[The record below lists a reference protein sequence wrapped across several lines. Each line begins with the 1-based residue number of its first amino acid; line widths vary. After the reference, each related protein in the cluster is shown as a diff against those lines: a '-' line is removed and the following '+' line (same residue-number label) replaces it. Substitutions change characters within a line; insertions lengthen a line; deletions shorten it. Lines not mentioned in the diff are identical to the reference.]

1 MIKKYKILG
10 LDCPNCAK
18 ALEKEINKQPSIK
31 KAEIN
36 FVKEYIT
43 IDSHNQ
49 EQALKEAIKIAS
61 QVEPD
66 AKIVDTTATAK
77 YFDKSFV
84 LSTILL
90 FVGLALAVVTLV
102 VPMPKV
108 LFWIL
113 FVSSALLIGYKTYF
127 KAITLL
133 FKGTV
138 NENLLVT
145 ISIIGAV
152 CVGEYMEG
160 LMVIGL
166 YSIGKLLESLALNK
180 SKRSIEALTNI
191 KPEFVTLLKNDEQ
204 VVVTPNEVNID
215 DLILVKPG
223 ERIPLD
229 GVIVSGKS
237 SLNMQSLTGE
247 SLPVF
252 ASENSS
258 VLSGSIVLDGTLT
271 IKVTSTYA
279 ESTVSKILNL
289 IENAQDK
296 KSKTETVISK
306 IAKWY
311 TYAVMALAVIVFG
324 IVWIVTKNANTAIY
338 RGLIFLVVSCPCAF
352 AISVPLSYFSGL
364 GNASKNGVLIKG
376 SNYLDALA
384 KVKMVAFDKTGTLTT
399 GEFAITNVELFSKKY
414 SKQDVIFYASIGEQY
429 SIHPLAKAIV
439 SSNSIDLPK
448 VDGVKEVAGEGV
460 YFTYQDSNFF
470 VGKKDKSI
478 SATVVEV
485 FKDNEKLANIFLSDT
500 IKQSAVE
507 AINNLNANNIKT
519 VLLSGDKEETVKN
532 LARSLNTTEYYAN
545 LLPEDKYKYI
555 ENHKNKKELI
565 AYVGDGI
572 NDAPALTLADVGISM
587 GINGSSASIE
597 ASDIVLV
604 DDNPNKVAKAIN
616 ISKYTRKIVW
626 ENIIFSAVVKVLFL
640 TLGALGITGM
650 LYAVVADVGVTL
662 IAILNSLR
670 ALYFSTSKKT
680 QTTSQA
686 HDHEQNNIAHA
697 HYEHA
702 SHTHDHH
709 ENNTLDHHEHETHAH
724 SSHENCTHD
733 HHEHELDTHGD
744 QITHEH
750 HHCHECEEHKI
761 GEEHSEN

>member
-18 ALEKEINKQPSIK
+18 SLEKEINKQPSIK

-49 EQALKEAIKIAS
+49 NQALAEAIKVAS
-61 QVEPD
+61 VVEPD
-66 AKIVDTTATAK
+66 AKIVDTSKTK
-77 YFDKSFV
+77 NYYDKSFV
-84 LSTILL
+84 LNTIFLV
-90 FVGLALAVVTLV
+90 VGLALAVVTLTV
-102 VPMPKV
+102 KMPKV
-108 LFWIL
+108 IFWIMY
-113 FVSSALLIGYKTYF
+113 VVSALLVGYKTYYR
-127 KAITLL
+127 AITLL

-180 SKRSIEALTNI
+180 SKKSIEALTNI
-191 KPEFVTLLKNDEQ
+191 KPEYVTLLIDGEQ
-204 VVVTPNEVNID
+204 KVIEPNEVKVD

-229 GVIVSGKS
+229 GVIVDGSS

-247 SLPVF
+247 SIPVF
-252 ASENSS
+252 ADVNSN
-258 VLSGSIVLDGTLT
+258 VLSGSIVLDGTLA

-324 IVWIVTKNANTAIY
+324 VVWLVTKNPNTAIY

-364 GNASKNGVLIKG
+364 GNASKNGILIKG
-376 SNYLDALA
+376 SNYLDALT

-399 GEFAITNVELFSKKY
+399 GVFAIDNIEIY
-414 SKQDVIFYASIGEQY
+414 SKNFTKQDIIYIASLGEQY
-429 SIHPLAKAIV
+429 SIHPLAKAILKENDREL
-439 SSNSIDLPK
+439 SQIKN
-448 VDGVKEVAGEGV
+448 VKEVAGEGV
-460 YFTYQDSNFF
+460 YFAYNNDNYF
-470 VGKKDKSI
+470 VGKKDKTLT
-478 SATVVEV
+478 ATVVEV
-485 FKDNEKLANIFLSDT
+485 YKNNEKIADIYLSDT
-500 IKQSAVE
+500 IKETSKTALTQLKKS
-507 AINNLNANNIKT
+507 NIKT
-519 VLLSGDKEETVKN
+519 VLLSGDKEETVKA
-532 LARSLNTTEYYAN
+532 LAEKVNASEYYYN
-545 LLPEDKYKYI
+545 LLPKDKYKYI
-555 ENHKNKKELI
+555 EEHKQKDGLI

-572 NDAPALTLADVGISM
+572 NDAPALTLADIGISM
-587 GINGSSASIE
+587 GINGSGASIE

-604 DDNPNKVAKAIN
+604 DDNPNKVNKAIS
-616 ISKYTRKIVW
+616 ISRFTRKIVW
-626 ENIIFSAVVKVLFL
+626 ENILFSLIVKVLFL
-640 TLGALGITGM
+640 TLGAFGITGM
-650 LYAVVADVGVTL
+650 LSAVIADVGVTV

-670 ALYFSTSKKT
+670 ALYSNNEPHNHNVEQKQHNHKHHKECCC
-680 QTTSQA
+680 A
-686 HDHEQNNIAHA
+686 DHDHKECDCKEDDCDDETENHHKHESCHCEHNKIHNN
-697 HYEHA
+697 
-702 SHTHDHH
+702 
-709 ENNTLDHHEHETHAH
+709 
-724 SSHENCTHD
+724 
-733 HHEHELDTHGD
+733 G
-744 QITHEH
+744 
-750 HHCHECEEHKI
+750 EHKCCCN
-761 GEEHSEN
+761 EEKNNKKDD

>member
-18 ALEKEINKQPSIK
+18 SLEKEINKQPSIK

-49 EQALKEAIKIAS
+49 KQALAEAIKVAS
-61 QVEPD
+61 VVEPD
-66 AKIVDTTATAK
+66 AKIVDTGKTK
-77 YFDKSFV
+77 NYYDKSFV
-84 LSTILL
+84 LNTIFLV
-90 FVGLALAVVTLV
+90 VGLVLAVVTLTV
-102 VPMPKV
+102 KMPKV
-108 LFWIL
+108 IFWIMY
-113 FVSSALLIGYKTYF
+113 VVSALLVGYKTYY

-180 SKRSIEALTNI
+180 SKKSIEALTNI
-191 KPEFVTLLKNDEQ
+191 KPEYVTLLIDGEQ
-204 VVVTPNEVNID
+204 KVIEPNEVNVD

-229 GVIVSGKS
+229 GVIVDGSS

-247 SLPVF
+247 SIPVF
-252 ASENSS
+252 ADVNSN

-324 IVWIVTKNANTAIY
+324 VVWLVTKNSNTAIY

-364 GNASKNGVLIKG
+364 GNASKNGILIKG
-376 SNYLDALA
+376 SNYLDALT

-399 GEFAITNVELFSKKY
+399 GEFAIDNIEIY
-414 SKQDVIFYASIGEQY
+414 SKDFTKQDIIYIASLGEQY
-429 SIHPLAKAIV
+429 SIHPLAKAILKENDREL
-439 SSNSIDLPK
+439 SQIKN
-448 VDGVKEVAGEGV
+448 VKEVAGEGV
-460 YFTYQDSNFF
+460 YFAYNNDNYF
-470 VGKKDKSI
+470 VGKKDKTLT
-478 SATVVEV
+478 ATVVEV
-485 FKDNEKLANIFLSDT
+485 YKNNEKIADIYLSDT
-500 IKQSAVE
+500 IKETSKTALTQLKNS
-507 AINNLNANNIKT
+507 NIKT
-519 VLLSGDKEETVKN
+519 VLLSGDKEETVKA
-532 LARSLNTTEYYAN
+532 LAEKVNASEYYYN
-545 LLPEDKYKYI
+545 LLPKDKYKYI
-555 ENHKNKKELI
+555 EEHKQKDGLI

-572 NDAPALTLADVGISM
+572 NDAPALTLADIGISM
-587 GINGSSASIE
+587 GINGSGASIE

-604 DDNPNKVAKAIN
+604 DDNPNKVNKAIS
-616 ISKYTRKIVW
+616 ISRFTRKIVW
-626 ENIIFSAVVKVLFL
+626 ENILFSLIVKVLFL
-640 TLGALGITGM
+640 TLGAFGITGM
-650 LYAVVADVGVTL
+650 LSAVIADVGVTV

-670 ALYFSTSKKT
+670 ALYSNNES
-680 QTTSQA
+680 
-686 HDHEQNNIAHA
+686 HNHNVEQKQHN
-697 HYEHA
+697 
-702 SHTHDHH
+702 
-709 ENNTLDHHEHETHAH
+709 
-724 SSHENCTHD
+724 
-733 HHEHELDTHGD
+733 
-744 QITHEH
+744 HEH
-750 HHCHECEEHKI
+750 HKECCCADHNHKECDCKEDDCDDETDNHHKHKSCHCEHNKIHNDGEHKCCCNK
-761 GEEHSEN
+761 EKNNKKDN

>member
-18 ALEKEINKQPSIK
+18 SLEKEINKQPSIK

-49 EQALKEAIKIAS
+49 ELALAEAIRVS
-61 QVEPD
+61 SVVEPD
-66 AKIVDTTATAK
+66 AKIVDTSKTK
-77 YFDKSFV
+77 NYFDKSFA
-84 LSTILL
+84 LNIILL
-90 FVGLALAVVTLV
+90 IVGLVLAVITIV
-102 VPMPKV
+102 VPMPKT
-108 LFWIL
+108 LFWIMY
-113 FVSSALLIGYKTYF
+113 VISALLVGYKTYY

-145 ISIIGAV
+145 ISIIGSA

-180 SKRSIEALTNI
+180 SKKSIEALTNI
-191 KPEFVTLLKNDEQ
+191 KPEYVTLLDNDEQ
-204 VVVTPNEVNID
+204 KTVEPNEIKVD

-229 GVIVSGKS
+229 GVIVDGSS

-247 SLPVF
+247 SIPVF
-252 ASENSS
+252 ADVNSK

-271 IKVTSTYA
+271 IKVTSTYS

-324 IVWIVTKNANTAIY
+324 VVWLVTKNPNTAIY

-364 GNASKNGVLIKG
+364 GNASKNGILIKG
-376 SNYLDALA
+376 SNYLDALT

-399 GEFAITNVELFSKKY
+399 GEFAIDNINIYDKTY
-414 SKQDVIFYASIGEQY
+414 SKEDILYIASLGEQY
-429 SIHPLAKAIV
+429 SIHPLAKAILNENTKELEQIK
-439 SSNSIDLPK
+439 S
-448 VDGVKEVAGEGV
+448 VKEIAGEGV
-460 YFTYQDSNFF
+460 YFAYNNDNYF
-470 VGKKDKSI
+470 VGKKDKTLT
-478 SATVVEV
+478 ATVVEV
-485 FKDNEKLANIFLSDT
+485 YKNNEKIADIYLSDT
-500 IKQSAVE
+500 IKESSKQALTKLKESG
-507 AINNLNANNIKT
+507 IKT
-519 VLLSGDKEETVKN
+519 VLLSGDKEETVKT
-532 LARSLNTTEYYAN
+532 LAQKVNASEYYFN

-555 ENHKNKKELI
+555 EEHKQKDGLI

-572 NDAPALTLADVGISM
+572 NDAPALTLADIGISM
-587 GINGSSASIE
+587 GINGSGASIE

-604 DDNPNKVAKAIN
+604 DDNPNKVNKAIS
-616 ISKYTRKIVW
+616 ISRFTRKIVW
-626 ENIIFSAVVKVLFL
+626 ENILFSLIVKVLFL
-640 TLGALGITGM
+640 TLGAFGITGM
-650 LYAVVADVGVTL
+650 LSAVIADVGVTVL
-662 IAILNSLR
+662 AILNSLR
-670 ALYFSTSKKT
+670 ALYSNNEPHNHNVEQKKHNNEHHKECCC
-680 QTTSQA
+680 A
-686 HDHEQNNIAHA
+686 DHDHKECDCKEDDCDVETENHHKHESCHCEHNKIHNN
-697 HYEHA
+697 
-702 SHTHDHH
+702 
-709 ENNTLDHHEHETHAH
+709 
-724 SSHENCTHD
+724 
-733 HHEHELDTHGD
+733 G
-744 QITHEH
+744 
-750 HHCHECEEHKI
+750 EHKCCCN
-761 GEEHSEN
+761 EEKNNKKDD

>member
-18 ALEKEINKQPSIK
+18 SLEKEINKQPSIK

-49 EQALKEAIKIAS
+49 KQALAEAIKVAS
-61 QVEPD
+61 VVEPD
-66 AKIVDTTATAK
+66 ARIVDTGKTK
-77 YFDKSFV
+77 NYYDKSFV
-84 LSTILL
+84 LNTIFLV
-90 FVGLALAVVTLV
+90 VGLALAVVTLTV
-102 VPMPKV
+102 KMPKV
-108 LFWIL
+108 IFWIMY
-113 FVSSALLIGYKTYF
+113 VVSALLVGYKTYY

-180 SKRSIEALTNI
+180 SKKSIEALTNI
-191 KPEFVTLLKNDEQ
+191 KPEYVTLLIDGEQ
-204 VVVTPNEVNID
+204 KVIEPNEVKVD

-229 GVIVSGKS
+229 GVIVDGSS

-247 SLPVF
+247 SIPVF
-252 ASENSS
+252 ADVNSN

-324 IVWIVTKNANTAIY
+324 VVWLVTKNSNTAIY

-364 GNASKNGVLIKG
+364 GNASKNGILIKG
-376 SNYLDALA
+376 SNYLDALT

-399 GEFAITNVELFSKKY
+399 GEFAIDNIEIY
-414 SKQDVIFYASIGEQY
+414 SKDFTKQDIIYIASLGEQY
-429 SIHPLAKAIV
+429 SIHPLAKAILKENNREL
-439 SSNSIDLPK
+439 SQIKN
-448 VDGVKEVAGEGV
+448 VKEVAGEGV
-460 YFTYQDSNFF
+460 YFAYNNDNYF
-470 VGKKDKSI
+470 VGKKDKTLT
-478 SATVVEV
+478 ATVVEV
-485 FKDNEKLANIFLSDT
+485 YKNNEKIADIYLSDT
-500 IKQSAVE
+500 IKETSKTALTQLKNS
-507 AINNLNANNIKT
+507 NIKT
-519 VLLSGDKEETVKN
+519 VLLSGDKEETVKA
-532 LARSLNTTEYYAN
+532 LAEKVNASEYYYN
-545 LLPEDKYKYI
+545 LLPKDKYKYI
-555 ENHKNKKELI
+555 EEHKQKDGLI

-572 NDAPALTLADVGISM
+572 NDAPALTLADIGISM
-587 GINGSSASIE
+587 GINGSGASIE

-604 DDNPNKVAKAIN
+604 DDNPNKVNKAIS
-616 ISKYTRKIVW
+616 ISRFTRKIVW
-626 ENIIFSAVVKVLFL
+626 ENILFSLIVKVLFL
-640 TLGALGITGM
+640 TLGAFGITGM
-650 LYAVVADVGVTL
+650 LSAVIADVGVTV

-670 ALYFSTSKKT
+670 ALYSNNES
-680 QTTSQA
+680 
-686 HDHEQNNIAHA
+686 HNHNVEQKQHN
-697 HYEHA
+697 
-702 SHTHDHH
+702 
-709 ENNTLDHHEHETHAH
+709 
-724 SSHENCTHD
+724 
-733 HHEHELDTHGD
+733 
-744 QITHEH
+744 HEH
-750 HHCHECEEHKI
+750 HKECCCADHNHKECDCKEDDCDDETDNHHKHKSCHCEHNKIHNDGEHKCCCNK
-761 GEEHSEN
+761 EKNNKKDN

>member
-18 ALEKEINKQPSIK
+18 SLEKEINKQPSIK

-49 EQALKEAIKIAS
+49 KQALAEAIKVAS
-61 QVEPD
+61 VVEPD
-66 AKIVDTTATAK
+66 AKIVDTSKTK
-77 YFDKSFV
+77 NYYDKSFV
-84 LSTILL
+84 LNTIFLV
-90 FVGLALAVVTLV
+90 VGLALAVVTLTV
-102 VPMPKV
+102 KMPKV
-108 LFWIL
+108 IFWIMYV
-113 FVSSALLIGYKTYF
+113 VSAMLVGYKTYY

-180 SKRSIEALTNI
+180 SKKSIEALTNI
-191 KPEFVTLLKNDEQ
+191 KPEYVILLIDGEQ
-204 VVVTPNEVNID
+204 KVIEPNEVKVD

-229 GVIVSGKS
+229 GVIVDGSS

-247 SLPVF
+247 SIPVF
-252 ASENSS
+252 ADVNSN

-311 TYAVMALAVIVFG
+311 TYAVMALAVIVFC
-324 IVWIVTKNANTAIY
+324 IVWLFTKNPNTAIY

-364 GNASKNGVLIKG
+364 GNASKNGILIKG
-376 SNYLDALA
+376 SNYLDALT

-399 GEFAITNVELFSKKY
+399 GEFAIDNIEIHSKDFT
-414 SKQDVIFYASIGEQY
+414 KQDIIYIASLGEQY
-429 SIHPLAKAIV
+429 SIHPLAKAILKENDREL
-439 SSNSIDLPK
+439 SQIKN
-448 VDGVKEVAGEGV
+448 VKEVAGEGV
-460 YFTYQDSNFF
+460 YFAYNNDNYF
-470 VGKKDKSI
+470 VGKKDKTLT
-478 SATVVEV
+478 ATVVEV
-485 FKDNEKLANIFLSDT
+485 YKNNEKIADIYLSDT
-500 IKQSAVE
+500 IKETSKTALTQLKNS
-507 AINNLNANNIKT
+507 NIKT
-519 VLLSGDKEETVKN
+519 VLLSGDKEETVKA
-532 LARSLNTTEYYAN
+532 LAEKVNASEYYYN

-555 ENHKNKKELI
+555 EEHKQKEGLI

-572 NDAPALTLADVGISM
+572 NDAPALTLADIGISM
-587 GINGSSASIE
+587 GINGSGASIE

-604 DDNPNKVAKAIN
+604 DDNPNKVNKAIS
-616 ISKYTRKIVW
+616 ISRFTRKIVW
-626 ENIIFSAVVKVLFL
+626 ENILFSLIVKVLFL
-640 TLGALGITGM
+640 TLGAFGITGM
-650 LYAVVADVGVTL
+650 LSAVIADVGVTV

-670 ALYFSTSKKT
+670 ALYSNNEPHK
-680 QTTSQA
+680 
-686 HDHEQNNIAHA
+686 HNIEQKQHN
-697 HYEHA
+697 
-702 SHTHDHH
+702 
-709 ENNTLDHHEHETHAH
+709 
-724 SSHENCTHD
+724 
-733 HHEHELDTHGD
+733 
-744 QITHEH
+744 HEH
-750 HHCHECEEHKI
+750 HKECCCADHDHKECDCKEDDCDNEIENHHKHESCHCEHNKIHNDSEHKCCCNK
-761 GEEHSEN
+761 ENNNKKDN

>member
-18 ALEKEINKQPSIK
+18 SLEKEINKQPSIK

-36 FVKEYIT
+36 FVKEYLT

-49 EQALKEAIKIAS
+49 EKALAEAIKVAS
-61 QVEPD
+61 IVEPD
-66 AKIVDTTATAK
+66 AKIVDTSKTK
-77 YFDKSFV
+77 NYFDKSFI
-84 LSTILL
+84 LNTILL
-90 FVGLALAVVTLV
+90 LVGLAMAVVTLI

-108 LFWIL
+108 LFWIMY
-113 FVSSALLIGYKTYF
+113 VISALLVGYKTYY

-145 ISIIGAV
+145 LSIIGAV

-180 SKRSIEALTNI
+180 SKKSIEALTNI
-191 KPEFVTLLKNDEQ
+191 KPEYVTLLVDGEQ
-204 VVVTPNEVNID
+204 KIVEPNEIKVD

-229 GVIVSGKS
+229 GVIVEGSS

-247 SLPVF
+247 SIPVF
-252 ASENSS
+252 ADVNTE

-271 IKVTSTYA
+271 IKVTSVYA

-296 KSKTETVISK
+296 KSKTETIISK

-311 TYAVMALAVIVFG
+311 TYAVMVLAVVVFG
-324 IVWIVTKNANTAIY
+324 IVWLVTKNPNTAIY

-364 GNASKNGVLIKG
+364 GNASKNGILIKG
-376 SNYLDALA
+376 SNYLDALT

-399 GEFAITNVELFSKKY
+399 GEFAIDNVKIY
-414 SKQDVIFYASIGEQY
+414 SKEFTKQDIIYIASLGEQY
-429 SIHPLAKAIV
+429 SIHPLSKAILKE
-439 SSNSIDLPK
+439 NTKELEQIK
-448 VDGVKEVAGEGV
+448 NVKEIAGEGV
-460 YFTYQDSNFF
+460 YFAYNNDNYF
-470 VGKKDKSI
+470 VGKKDKTLT
-478 SATVVEV
+478 ATVVEV
-485 FKDNEKLANIFLSDT
+485 YKNDSKLADIYLSDT
-500 IKQSAVE
+500 IKETSKIALTGLKE
-507 AINNLNANNIKT
+507 SGIKT
-519 VLLSGDKEETVKN
+519 VLLSGDKEETVKA
-532 LARSLNTTEYYAN
+532 LANKVNASEYYYN

-555 ENHKNKKELI
+555 EDHKNKDGLI

-572 NDAPALTLADVGISM
+572 NDAPALTLADIGISM
-587 GINGSSASIE
+587 GINGSGASIE

-604 DDNPNKVAKAIN
+604 DDNPNKVNKAIS
-616 ISKYTRKIVW
+616 ISRFTRKIVW
-626 ENIIFSAVVKVLFL
+626 ENILFSLIVKILFL
-640 TLGALGITGM
+640 TLGAFGITGM
-650 LYAVVADVGVTL
+650 LSAVIADVGVTV

-670 ALYFSTSKKT
+670 ALYSNNDSHIGNAKHK
-680 QTTSQA
+680 QHNHKNNYDCCA
-686 HDHEQNNIAHA
+686 EQCYKN
-697 HYEHA
+697 YE
-702 SHTHDHH
+702 DK
-709 ENNTLDHHEHETHAH
+709 ENDE
-724 SSHENCTHD
+724 D
-733 HHEHELDTHGD
+733 
-744 QITHEH
+744 
-750 HHCHECEEHKI
+750 
-761 GEEHSEN
+761 

>member
-18 ALEKEINKQPSIK
+18 LLEKEINKQPSIK

-49 EQALKEAIKIAS
+49 ELALAEAIRVS
-61 QVEPD
+61 SVVEPD
-66 AKIVDTTATAK
+66 AKIVDTSKTK
-77 YFDKSFV
+77 NYFDNSFA
-84 LSTILL
+84 LNIILL
-90 FVGLALAVVTLV
+90 IVGLALAVITIV
-102 VPMPKV
+102 VPMPKT
-108 LFWIL
+108 LFWIMY
-113 FVSSALLIGYKTYF
+113 VISALLVGYKTYY

-145 ISIIGAV
+145 ISIIGSA

-180 SKRSIEALTNI
+180 SKKSIEALTNI
-191 KPEFVTLLKNDEQ
+191 KPEYVTLLDNDEQ
-204 VVVTPNEVNID
+204 KTVEPNEIKVD

-229 GVIVSGKS
+229 GVIVDGSS

-247 SLPVF
+247 SIPVF
-252 ASENSS
+252 ADVNSK

-324 IVWIVTKNANTAIY
+324 VVWLVTKNPNTAIY

-364 GNASKNGVLIKG
+364 GNASKNGILIKG
-376 SNYLDALA
+376 SNYLDALT

-399 GEFAITNVELFSKKY
+399 GDFAIDNINIYDKTY
-414 SKQDVIFYASIGEQY
+414 SKEDIIYIASLGEQY
-429 SIHPLAKAIV
+429 SIHPLAKAILNKNTKELEQIK
-439 SSNSIDLPK
+439 S
-448 VDGVKEVAGEGV
+448 VKEIAGEGV
-460 YFTYQDSNFF
+460 YFAYNNDNYF
-470 VGKKDKSI
+470 VGKKDKTLT
-478 SATVVEV
+478 ATVVEV
-485 FKDNEKLANIFLSDT
+485 YKNNEKIADIYLSDT
-500 IKQSAVE
+500 IKESSKQALT
-507 AINNLNANNIKT
+507 NLKESGIKT
-519 VLLSGDKEETVKN
+519 VLLSGDKEETVKT
-532 LARSLNTTEYYAN
+532 LAQKVNASEYYFN

-555 ENHKNKKELI
+555 EEHKQKDGLI

-572 NDAPALTLADVGISM
+572 NDAPALTLADIGISM
-587 GINGSSASIE
+587 GINGSGASIE

-604 DDNPNKVAKAIN
+604 DDNPNKVNKAIS
-616 ISKYTRKIVW
+616 ISRFTRKIVW
-626 ENIIFSAVVKVLFL
+626 ENILFSLIVKVLFL
-640 TLGALGITGM
+640 TLGAFGITGM
-650 LYAVVADVGVTL
+650 LSAVIADVGVTVL
-662 IAILNSLR
+662 AILNSLR
-670 ALYFSTSKKT
+670 ALYSNNEPHNHNVEQKK
-680 QTTSQA
+680 
-686 HDHEQNNIAHA
+686 HN
-697 HYEHA
+697 
-702 SHTHDHH
+702 
-709 ENNTLDHHEHETHAH
+709 
-724 SSHENCTHD
+724 
-733 HHEHELDTHGD
+733 
-744 QITHEH
+744 HEH
-750 HHCHECEEHKI
+750 HKECCCADHDHKECDCKEDDCDDETENHHKHESCHCEHNKIHNNGEHKCCCN
-761 GEEHSEN
+761 EEKNNKKDD

>member
-18 ALEKEINKQPSIK
+18 LLEKEINKQPSIK

-49 EQALKEAIKIAS
+49 ELALAEAIRVS
-61 QVEPD
+61 SVVEPD
-66 AKIVDTTATAK
+66 AKIVDTSKTK
-77 YFDKSFV
+77 NYFDNSFA
-84 LSTILL
+84 LNIILL
-90 FVGLALAVVTLV
+90 IVGLALAVITIV
-102 VPMPKV
+102 VPMPKT
-108 LFWIL
+108 LFWIMY
-113 FVSSALLIGYKTYF
+113 VISALLVGYKTYY

-145 ISIIGAV
+145 ISIIGSA

-180 SKRSIEALTNI
+180 SKKSIEALTNI
-191 KPEFVTLLKNDEQ
+191 KPEYVTLLDNDEQ
-204 VVVTPNEVNID
+204 KTVEPNEIKVD

-229 GVIVSGKS
+229 GVIVDGSS

-247 SLPVF
+247 SIPVF
-252 ASENSS
+252 ADVNSK

-324 IVWIVTKNANTAIY
+324 VVWLVTKNPNTAIY

-364 GNASKNGVLIKG
+364 GNASKNGILIKG
-376 SNYLDALA
+376 SNYLDALT

-399 GEFAITNVELFSKKY
+399 GDFAIDNINIYDKTY
-414 SKQDVIFYASIGEQY
+414 SKEDIIYIASLGEQY
-429 SIHPLAKAIV
+429 SIHPLAKAILNENTKELEQIK
-439 SSNSIDLPK
+439 S
-448 VDGVKEVAGEGV
+448 VKEIAGEGV
-460 YFTYQDSNFF
+460 YFAYNNDNYF
-470 VGKKDKSI
+470 VGKKDKTLT
-478 SATVVEV
+478 ATVVEV
-485 FKDNEKLANIFLSDT
+485 YKNNEKIADIYLSDT
-500 IKQSAVE
+500 IKESSKQALT
-507 AINNLNANNIKT
+507 NLKESGIKT
-519 VLLSGDKEETVKN
+519 VLLSGDKEETVKT
-532 LARSLNTTEYYAN
+532 LAQKVNASEYYFN

-555 ENHKNKKELI
+555 EEHKQKDGLI

-572 NDAPALTLADVGISM
+572 NDAPALTLADIGISM
-587 GINGSSASIE
+587 GINGSGASIE

-604 DDNPNKVAKAIN
+604 DDNPNKVNKAIS
-616 ISKYTRKIVW
+616 ISRFTRKIVW
-626 ENIIFSAVVKVLFL
+626 ENILFSLIVKVLFL
-640 TLGALGITGM
+640 TLGAFGITGM
-650 LYAVVADVGVTL
+650 LSAVIADVGVTVL
-662 IAILNSLR
+662 AILNSLR
-670 ALYFSTSKKT
+670 ALYSNNEPHNHNVEQKK
-680 QTTSQA
+680 
-686 HDHEQNNIAHA
+686 HN
-697 HYEHA
+697 
-702 SHTHDHH
+702 
-709 ENNTLDHHEHETHAH
+709 
-724 SSHENCTHD
+724 
-733 HHEHELDTHGD
+733 
-744 QITHEH
+744 HEH
-750 HHCHECEEHKI
+750 HKECCCADHDHKECDCKEDDCDDETENHHKHESCHCEQNKIHNNGEHKCCCD
-761 GEEHSEN
+761 EEKNNKKDD

>member
-18 ALEKEINKQPSIK
+18 SLEKEINKQPSIK

-49 EQALKEAIKIAS
+49 KQALAEAIKVAS
-61 QVEPD
+61 VVEPD
-66 AKIVDTTATAK
+66 AKIVDTSKTK
-77 YFDKSFV
+77 NYYDKSFV
-84 LSTILL
+84 LNTIFLV
-90 FVGLALAVVTLV
+90 VGLALAVVTLTV
-102 VPMPKV
+102 KMPKV
-108 LFWIL
+108 IFWIMY
-113 FVSSALLIGYKTYF
+113 VVSALLVGYKTYY

-180 SKRSIEALTNI
+180 SKKSIEALTNI
-191 KPEFVTLLKNDEQ
+191 KPEYVTLLIDGEQ
-204 VVVTPNEVNID
+204 KVIEPNEVKVD

-229 GVIVSGKS
+229 GVIVDGSS

-247 SLPVF
+247 SIPVF
-252 ASENSS
+252 ADVNSN

-324 IVWIVTKNANTAIY
+324 VVWLVTKNSNTAIY

-364 GNASKNGVLIKG
+364 GNASKNGILIKG
-376 SNYLDALA
+376 SNYLDALT

-399 GEFAITNVELFSKKY
+399 GEFAIDNIEIY
-414 SKQDVIFYASIGEQY
+414 SKDFTKQDIIYIASLGEQY
-429 SIHPLAKAIV
+429 SIHPLAKAILKENNREL
-439 SSNSIDLPK
+439 SQIKN
-448 VDGVKEVAGEGV
+448 VKEVAGEGV
-460 YFTYQDSNFF
+460 YFAYNNDNYF
-470 VGKKDKSI
+470 VGKKDKTLT
-478 SATVVEV
+478 ATVVEV
-485 FKDNEKLANIFLSDT
+485 YKNNEKIADIYLSDT
-500 IKQSAVE
+500 IKETSKTALTQLKNS
-507 AINNLNANNIKT
+507 NIKT
-519 VLLSGDKEETVKN
+519 VLLSGDKEETVKA
-532 LARSLNTTEYYAN
+532 LAEKVNASEYYYN
-545 LLPEDKYKYI
+545 LLPKDKYKYI
-555 ENHKNKKELI
+555 EEHKQKDGLI

-572 NDAPALTLADVGISM
+572 NDAPALTLADIGISM
-587 GINGSSASIE
+587 GINGSGASIE

-604 DDNPNKVAKAIN
+604 DDNPNKVNKAIS
-616 ISKYTRKIVW
+616 ISRFTRKIVW
-626 ENIIFSAVVKVLFL
+626 ENILFSLIVKVLFL
-640 TLGALGITGM
+640 TLGAFGITGM
-650 LYAVVADVGVTL
+650 LSAVIADVGVTV

-670 ALYFSTSKKT
+670 ALYSNNES
-680 QTTSQA
+680 
-686 HDHEQNNIAHA
+686 HNHNVEQKQHN
-697 HYEHA
+697 
-702 SHTHDHH
+702 
-709 ENNTLDHHEHETHAH
+709 
-724 SSHENCTHD
+724 
-733 HHEHELDTHGD
+733 
-744 QITHEH
+744 HEH
-750 HHCHECEEHKI
+750 HKECCCADHNHKECDCKEDDCDDETDNHHKHKSCHCEHNKIHNDGEHKCCCNK
-761 GEEHSEN
+761 EKNNKKDN

>member
-18 ALEKEINKQPSIK
+18 TLEKEINKQPSIK

-43 IDSHNQ
+43 IDSYNQ
-49 EQALKEAIKIAS
+49 ELALAEAIRVS
-61 QVEPD
+61 SVVEPD
-66 AKIVDTTATAK
+66 AKIVDTSKTK
-77 YFDKSFV
+77 NYFDKSFA
-84 LSTILL
+84 LNIILL
-90 FVGLALAVVTLV
+90 IVGLALAVITIV
-102 VPMPKV
+102 VPMPKT
-108 LFWIL
+108 LFWIMY
-113 FVSSALLIGYKTYF
+113 VISALLVGYKTYY

-145 ISIIGAV
+145 ISIIGSA

-180 SKRSIEALTNI
+180 SKKSIEALTNI
-191 KPEFVTLLKNDEQ
+191 KPEYVTLLDNDEQ
-204 VVVTPNEVNID
+204 KTVEPNEIKVD

-229 GVIVSGKS
+229 GVIVDGSS

-247 SLPVF
+247 SIPVF
-252 ASENSS
+252 ADVNSK

-324 IVWIVTKNANTAIY
+324 VVWLVTKNPNTAIY

-364 GNASKNGVLIKG
+364 GNASKNGILIKG
-376 SNYLDALA
+376 SNYLDALT

-399 GEFAITNVELFSKKY
+399 GDFAIDNINIYDKTY
-414 SKQDVIFYASIGEQY
+414 SKEDIIYIASLGEQY
-429 SIHPLAKAIV
+429 SIHPLAKAILNENTKELEQIK
-439 SSNSIDLPK
+439 S
-448 VDGVKEVAGEGV
+448 VKEIAGEGV
-460 YFTYQDSNFF
+460 YFAYNNDNYF
-470 VGKKDKSI
+470 VGKKDKTLT
-478 SATVVEV
+478 ATVVEV
-485 FKDNEKLANIFLSDT
+485 YKNNEKIADIYLSDT
-500 IKQSAVE
+500 IKESSKQALT
-507 AINNLNANNIKT
+507 NLKESGIKT
-519 VLLSGDKEETVKN
+519 VLLSGDKEETVKT
-532 LARSLNTTEYYAN
+532 LAQKVNASEYYFN

-555 ENHKNKKELI
+555 EEHKQKDGLI

-572 NDAPALTLADVGISM
+572 NDAPALTLADIGISM
-587 GINGSSASIE
+587 GINGSGASIE

-604 DDNPNKVAKAIN
+604 DDNPNKVNKAIS
-616 ISKYTRKIVW
+616 ISRFTRKIVW
-626 ENIIFSAVVKVLFL
+626 ENILFSLIVKVLFL
-640 TLGALGITGM
+640 TLGAFGITGM
-650 LYAVVADVGVTL
+650 LSAVIADVGVTVL
-662 IAILNSLR
+662 AILNSLR
-670 ALYFSTSKKT
+670 ALYSNNEPHNHNVEQKK
-680 QTTSQA
+680 
-686 HDHEQNNIAHA
+686 HN
-697 HYEHA
+697 
-702 SHTHDHH
+702 
-709 ENNTLDHHEHETHAH
+709 
-724 SSHENCTHD
+724 
-733 HHEHELDTHGD
+733 
-744 QITHEH
+744 HEH
-750 HHCHECEEHKI
+750 HKECCCADHDHKECDCKEDDCDDETENHHKHESCHCEQNKIHNNGEHKCCCD
-761 GEEHSEN
+761 EEKNNKKDD

>member
-18 ALEKEINKQPSIK
+18 SLEKEINKQPSIK

-49 EQALKEAIKIAS
+49 ELALAEAIRVS
-61 QVEPD
+61 SVVEPD
-66 AKIVDTTATAK
+66 AKIVDTSKTK
-77 YFDKSFV
+77 NYFDKSFA
-84 LSTILL
+84 LNIILL
-90 FVGLALAVVTLV
+90 IVGLALAVITIV
-102 VPMPKV
+102 VPMPKT
-108 LFWIL
+108 LFWIMY
-113 FVSSALLIGYKTYF
+113 VISALLVGYKTYY

-145 ISIIGAV
+145 ISIIGSA

-180 SKRSIEALTNI
+180 SKKSIEALTNI
-191 KPEFVTLLKNDEQ
+191 KPEYVTLLDNDEQ
-204 VVVTPNEVNID
+204 KTVEPNEIKVD

-229 GVIVSGKS
+229 GVIVDGSS

-247 SLPVF
+247 SIPVF
-252 ASENSS
+252 ADVNSK

-271 IKVTSTYA
+271 IKVTSTYS
-279 ESTVSKILNL
+279 ESTVTKILNL

-324 IVWIVTKNANTAIY
+324 VVWLVTKNPNTAIY

-364 GNASKNGVLIKG
+364 GNASKNGILIKG
-376 SNYLDALA
+376 SNYLDALT

-399 GEFAITNVELFSKKY
+399 GEFAIDNINIYDKTY
-414 SKQDVIFYASIGEQY
+414 SKEDILYIASLGEQY
-429 SIHPLAKAIV
+429 SIHPLAKAILNENTKELEQIK
-439 SSNSIDLPK
+439 S
-448 VDGVKEVAGEGV
+448 VKEIAGEGV
-460 YFTYQDSNFF
+460 YFAYNNDNYF
-470 VGKKDKSI
+470 VGKKDKTLT
-478 SATVVEV
+478 ATVVEV
-485 FKDNEKLANIFLSDT
+485 YKNNEKIADIYLSDT
-500 IKQSAVE
+500 IKESSKQALTKLKESG
-507 AINNLNANNIKT
+507 IKT
-519 VLLSGDKEETVKN
+519 VLLSGDKEETVKT
-532 LARSLNTTEYYAN
+532 LAQKVNASEYYFN

-555 ENHKNKKELI
+555 EEHKQKDGLI

-572 NDAPALTLADVGISM
+572 NDAPALTLADIGISM
-587 GINGSSASIE
+587 GINGSGASIE

-604 DDNPNKVAKAIN
+604 DDNPNKVNKAIS
-616 ISKYTRKIVW
+616 ISRFTRKIVC
-626 ENIIFSAVVKVLFL
+626 ENILFSLIVKVLFL
-640 TLGALGITGM
+640 TLGAFGITGM
-650 LYAVVADVGVTL
+650 LSAVIADVGVTVL
-662 IAILNSLR
+662 AILNSLR
-670 ALYFSTSKKT
+670 ALYSNNEP
-680 QTTSQA
+680 
-686 HDHEQNNIAHA
+686 HNHNVEQKQHN
-697 HYEHA
+697 
-702 SHTHDHH
+702 
-709 ENNTLDHHEHETHAH
+709 
-724 SSHENCTHD
+724 
-733 HHEHELDTHGD
+733 
-744 QITHEH
+744 HEH
-750 HHCHECEEHKI
+750 HKEFCCADHDHKECNCKEDDCDDETENHHKHESCHCEHNKIHNNGEHKCCCN
-761 GEEHSEN
+761 EEKNNKKDD

>member
-18 ALEKEINKQPSIK
+18 SLEKEINKQPSIK

-49 EQALKEAIKIAS
+49 KQALAEAIKVAS
-61 QVEPD
+61 VVEPD
-66 AKIVDTTATAK
+66 AKIVDTSKTK
-77 YFDKSFV
+77 NYYDKSFV
-84 LSTILL
+84 LNTIFLV
-90 FVGLALAVVTLV
+90 VGLALAVVTLTV
-102 VPMPKV
+102 KMPKV
-108 LFWIL
+108 IFWIMY
-113 FVSSALLIGYKTYF
+113 VVSALLVGYKTYY

-180 SKRSIEALTNI
+180 SKKSIEALTNI
-191 KPEFVTLLKNDEQ
+191 KPEYVTLLIDGEQ
-204 VVVTPNEVNID
+204 KVIEPNEVKVD

-229 GVIVSGKS
+229 GVIVDGSS

-247 SLPVF
+247 CIPVF
-252 ASENSS
+252 ADVNSN

-324 IVWIVTKNANTAIY
+324 VVWLVTKNPNTAIY

-364 GNASKNGVLIKG
+364 GNASKNGILIKG
-376 SNYLDALA
+376 SNYLDALT

-399 GEFAITNVELFSKKY
+399 GEFAIDNIEIY
-414 SKQDVIFYASIGEQY
+414 SKDFTKQDIIYIASLGEQY
-429 SIHPLAKAIV
+429 SIHPLAKAILKENDREL
-439 SSNSIDLPK
+439 SQIKN
-448 VDGVKEVAGEGV
+448 VKEVAGEGV
-460 YFTYQDSNFF
+460 YFAYNNDNYF
-470 VGKKDKSI
+470 VGKKDKTLT
-478 SATVVEV
+478 ATVIEV
-485 FKDNEKLANIFLSDT
+485 YKNNEKIADIYLSDT
-500 IKQSAVE
+500 IKETSKTALTQLKNS
-507 AINNLNANNIKT
+507 NIKT
-519 VLLSGDKEETVKN
+519 VLLSGDKEETVKA
-532 LARSLNTTEYYAN
+532 LAEKVNASEYYYN
-545 LLPEDKYKYI
+545 LLPKDKYKYI
-555 ENHKNKKELI
+555 EEHKQKDGLI

-572 NDAPALTLADVGISM
+572 NDAPALTLADIGISM
-587 GINGSSASIE
+587 GINGSGASIE

-604 DDNPNKVAKAIN
+604 DDNPNKVNKAIS
-616 ISKYTRKIVW
+616 ISRFTRKIVW
-626 ENIIFSAVVKVLFL
+626 ENILFSLIVKVLFL
-640 TLGALGITGM
+640 TLGAFGITGM
-650 LYAVVADVGVTL
+650 LSAVIADVGVTV

-670 ALYFSTSKKT
+670 ALYSNNEPHNHNVE
-680 QTTSQA
+680 QMQ
-686 HDHEQNNIAHA
+686 HNHEQHKECCCTDHNHKECDCKEDDCDDETENH
-697 HYEHA
+697 HKHESCHCEHNKI
-702 SHTHDHH
+702 HND
-709 ENNTLDHHEHETHAH
+709 
-724 SSHENCTHD
+724 
-733 HHEHELDTHGD
+733 G
-744 QITHEH
+744 
-750 HHCHECEEHKI
+750 EHKCYCNK
-761 GEEHSEN
+761 EKNNKKDN

>member
-18 ALEKEINKQPSIK
+18 SLEKEINKQPSIK

-49 EQALKEAIKIAS
+49 KQALAEAIKVAS
-61 QVEPD
+61 VVEPD
-66 AKIVDTTATAK
+66 AKIVDTSKTK
-77 YFDKSFV
+77 NYYDKSFV
-84 LSTILL
+84 LNTIFLV
-90 FVGLALAVVTLV
+90 VGLALAVVTLTV
-102 VPMPKV
+102 KMPKV
-108 LFWIL
+108 IFWIMY
-113 FVSSALLIGYKTYF
+113 VVSALLVGYKTYY

-180 SKRSIEALTNI
+180 SKKSIEALTNI
-191 KPEFVTLLKNDEQ
+191 KPEYVTLLIDGEQ
-204 VVVTPNEVNID
+204 KVIEPNEVKVD

-229 GVIVSGKS
+229 GVIVDGSS

-247 SLPVF
+247 SIPVF
-252 ASENSS
+252 ADVNSN

-324 IVWIVTKNANTAIY
+324 VVWLVTKNPNTAIY

-364 GNASKNGVLIKG
+364 GNASKNGILIKG
-376 SNYLDALA
+376 SNYLDALT

-399 GEFAITNVELFSKKY
+399 GEFAIDNIEIY
-414 SKQDVIFYASIGEQY
+414 SKDFTKQDIIYIASLGEQY
-429 SIHPLAKAIV
+429 SIHPLAKAILKENDREL
-439 SSNSIDLPK
+439 SQIKN
-448 VDGVKEVAGEGV
+448 VKEVAGEGV
-460 YFTYQDSNFF
+460 YFAYNNDNYF
-470 VGKKDKSI
+470 VGKKDKTLT
-478 SATVVEV
+478 ATVVEV
-485 FKDNEKLANIFLSDT
+485 YKNNKKIADIYLSDT
-500 IKQSAVE
+500 IKETSKTALTQLKNS
-507 AINNLNANNIKT
+507 NIKT
-519 VLLSGDKEETVKN
+519 VLLSGDKEETVKA
-532 LARSLNTTEYYAN
+532 LAEKVNASEYYYN
-545 LLPEDKYKYI
+545 LLPKDKYKYI
-555 ENHKNKKELI
+555 EEHKQKDGLI

-572 NDAPALTLADVGISM
+572 NDAPALTLADIGISM
-587 GINGSSASIE
+587 GINGSGASIE

-604 DDNPNKVAKAIN
+604 DDNPNKVNKAIS
-616 ISKYTRKIVW
+616 ISRFTRKIVW
-626 ENIIFSAVVKVLFL
+626 ENILFSLIVKVLFL
-640 TLGALGITGM
+640 TLGAFGITGM
-650 LYAVVADVGVTL
+650 LSAVIADVGVTV

-670 ALYFSTSKKT
+670 ALYSNNESHNHNVEQKQHNHEQHKECCC
-680 QTTSQA
+680 A
-686 HDHEQNNIAHA
+686 DHDHKECDCKEDDCDDETENH
-697 HYEHA
+697 HKHKSCHCEHNKIHND
-702 SHTHDHH
+702 SEHKCCCNK
-709 ENNTLDHHEHETHAH
+709 ENNNKKD
-724 SSHENCTHD
+724 N
-733 HHEHELDTHGD
+733 
-744 QITHEH
+744 
-750 HHCHECEEHKI
+750 
-761 GEEHSEN
+761 

>member
-18 ALEKEINKQPSIK
+18 SLEKEINKQPSIK

-49 EQALKEAIKIAS
+49 KQALAEAIKVAS
-61 QVEPD
+61 VVEPD
-66 AKIVDTTATAK
+66 AKIVDTSKTK
-77 YFDKSFV
+77 NYYDKSFV
-84 LSTILL
+84 LNTIFLV
-90 FVGLALAVVTLV
+90 VGLALAVVTLTV
-102 VPMPKV
+102 KMPKV
-108 LFWIL
+108 IFWIMY
-113 FVSSALLIGYKTYF
+113 VVSALLVGYKTYY

-180 SKRSIEALTNI
+180 SKKSIEALTNI
-191 KPEFVTLLKNDEQ
+191 KPEYVTLLIDGEQ
-204 VVVTPNEVNID
+204 KVIEPNEVKVD

-229 GVIVSGKS
+229 GVIVDGSS

-247 SLPVF
+247 SIPVF
-252 ASENSS
+252 ADVNSN

-324 IVWIVTKNANTAIY
+324 VVWLVTKNPNTAIY

-364 GNASKNGVLIKG
+364 GNASKNGILIKG
-376 SNYLDALA
+376 SNYLDALT

-399 GEFAITNVELFSKKY
+399 GEFAIDNIEIY
-414 SKQDVIFYASIGEQY
+414 SKDFTKQDIIYIASLGEQY
-429 SIHPLAKAIV
+429 SIHPLAKAILKENDREL
-439 SSNSIDLPK
+439 SQIKN
-448 VDGVKEVAGEGV
+448 VKEVAGEGV
-460 YFTYQDSNFF
+460 YFAYNNDNYF
-470 VGKKDKSI
+470 VGKKDKTLT
-478 SATVVEV
+478 ATVVEV
-485 FKDNEKLANIFLSDT
+485 YKNNEKIADIYLSDT
-500 IKQSAVE
+500 IKETSKTALTQLKNS
-507 AINNLNANNIKT
+507 NIKT
-519 VLLSGDKEETVKN
+519 VLLSGDKEETVKA
-532 LARSLNTTEYYAN
+532 LAEKVNASEYYYN
-545 LLPEDKYKYI
+545 LLPKDKYKYI
-555 ENHKNKKELI
+555 EEHKQKDGLI

-572 NDAPALTLADVGISM
+572 NDAPALTLADIGISM
-587 GINGSSASIE
+587 GINGSGASIE

-604 DDNPNKVAKAIN
+604 DDNPNKVNKAIS
-616 ISKYTRKIVW
+616 ISRFTRKIVW
-626 ENIIFSAVVKVLFL
+626 ENILFSLIVKVLFL
-640 TLGALGITGM
+640 TLGAFGITGM
-650 LYAVVADVGVTL
+650 LSAVIADVGVTV

-670 ALYFSTSKKT
+670 ALYSNNEPHNHNVEQKQHNHK
-680 QTTSQA
+680 QHKECCCA
-686 HDHEQNNIAHA
+686 DHDHKECDCKEDDCDDETENH
-697 HYEHA
+697 HKHESRHCEHNKI
-702 SHTHDHH
+702 HND
-709 ENNTLDHHEHETHAH
+709 
-724 SSHENCTHD
+724 
-733 HHEHELDTHGD
+733 G
-744 QITHEH
+744 
-750 HHCHECEEHKI
+750 EHKCCCNK
-761 GEEHSEN
+761 EKNNKKDN

>member
-1 MIKKYKILG
+1 MMIKKYKILG

-18 ALEKEINKQPSIK
+18 SLEKEINKQPSIK

-49 EQALKEAIKIAS
+49 KQALAEAIKVAS
-61 QVEPD
+61 VVEPD
-66 AKIVDTTATAK
+66 AKIVDTSKTK
-77 YFDKSFV
+77 NYYDKSFV
-84 LSTILL
+84 LNTIFLV
-90 FVGLALAVVTLV
+90 VGLALAVVTLTV
-102 VPMPKV
+102 KMPKV
-108 LFWIL
+108 IFWIMY
-113 FVSSALLIGYKTYF
+113 VVSALLVGYKTYY

-180 SKRSIEALTNI
+180 SKKSIEALTNI
-191 KPEFVTLLKNDEQ
+191 KPEYVTLLIDGEQ
-204 VVVTPNEVNID
+204 KVIEPNEVKVD

-229 GVIVSGKS
+229 GVIVDGSS

-247 SLPVF
+247 SIPVF
-252 ASENSS
+252 ADVNSN

-311 TYAVMALAVIVFG
+311 TYAVMALAVIVFC
-324 IVWIVTKNANTAIY
+324 IVWLVTKNPNTAIY

-364 GNASKNGVLIKG
+364 GNASKNGILIKG
-376 SNYLDALA
+376 SNYLDALT

-399 GEFAITNVELFSKKY
+399 GEFAIDNIEIY
-414 SKQDVIFYASIGEQY
+414 SKDFTKQDIIYIASLGEQY
-429 SIHPLAKAIV
+429 SIHPLAKAILKENNREL
-439 SSNSIDLPK
+439 SQIKN
-448 VDGVKEVAGEGV
+448 VKEVAGEGV
-460 YFTYQDSNFF
+460 YFAYNNDNYF
-470 VGKKDKSI
+470 VGKKDKTLT
-478 SATVVEV
+478 ATVVEV
-485 FKDNEKLANIFLSDT
+485 YKNNEKIADIYLSDT
-500 IKQSAVE
+500 IKETSKTALTQLKNS
-507 AINNLNANNIKT
+507 NIKT
-519 VLLSGDKEETVKN
+519 VLLSGDKEETVKA
-532 LARSLNTTEYYAN
+532 LAEKVNASEYYYN

-555 ENHKNKKELI
+555 EEHKQKEGLI

-572 NDAPALTLADVGISM
+572 NDAPALTLADIGISM
-587 GINGSSASIE
+587 GINGSGASIE

-604 DDNPNKVAKAIN
+604 DDNPNKVNKAIS
-616 ISKYTRKIVW
+616 ISRFTRKIVW
-626 ENIIFSAVVKVLFL
+626 ENILFSLIVKVLFL
-640 TLGALGITGM
+640 TLGAFGITGM
-650 LYAVVADVGVTL
+650 LSAVIADVGVTV

-670 ALYFSTSKKT
+670 ALYSNNEPHK
-680 QTTSQA
+680 
-686 HDHEQNNIAHA
+686 HNIEQKQHN
-697 HYEHA
+697 
-702 SHTHDHH
+702 
-709 ENNTLDHHEHETHAH
+709 
-724 SSHENCTHD
+724 
-733 HHEHELDTHGD
+733 
-744 QITHEH
+744 HEH
-750 HHCHECEEHKI
+750 HKECCCADHDHKECDCKEDDCDNETENHHKHESCHCEHNKIHNDSEHKCCCNK
-761 GEEHSEN
+761 ENNNKKDN

>member
-18 ALEKEINKQPSIK
+18 SLEKEINKQPSIK

-49 EQALKEAIKIAS
+49 KQALAEAIKVAS
-61 QVEPD
+61 VVEPD
-66 AKIVDTTATAK
+66 ARIVDTGKTK
-77 YFDKSFV
+77 NYYDKSFV
-84 LSTILL
+84 LNTIFLV
-90 FVGLALAVVTLV
+90 VGLALAVVTLTV
-102 VPMPKV
+102 KMPKV
-108 LFWIL
+108 IFWIMY
-113 FVSSALLIGYKTYF
+113 VVSALLVGYKTYY

-180 SKRSIEALTNI
+180 SKKSIEALTNI
-191 KPEFVTLLKNDEQ
+191 KPEYVTLLIDGEQ
-204 VVVTPNEVNID
+204 KVIEPNEVKVD

-229 GVIVSGKS
+229 GVIVDGSS

-247 SLPVF
+247 SIPVF
-252 ASENSS
+252 ADVNSN

-324 IVWIVTKNANTAIY
+324 VVWLVTKNPNTAIY

-364 GNASKNGVLIKG
+364 GNASKNGILIKG
-376 SNYLDALA
+376 SNYLDALT

-399 GEFAITNVELFSKKY
+399 GEFAIDNIEIY
-414 SKQDVIFYASIGEQY
+414 SKDFTKQDIIYIASLGEQY
-429 SIHPLAKAIV
+429 SIHPLAKAILKENDREL
-439 SSNSIDLPK
+439 SQIKN
-448 VDGVKEVAGEGV
+448 VKEVAGEGV
-460 YFTYQDSNFF
+460 YFAYNNDNYF
-470 VGKKDKSI
+470 VGKKDKTLT
-478 SATVVEV
+478 ATVVEV
-485 FKDNEKLANIFLSDT
+485 YKNNKKIADIYLSDT
-500 IKQSAVE
+500 IKETSKTALTQLKNS
-507 AINNLNANNIKT
+507 NIKT
-519 VLLSGDKEETVKN
+519 VLLSGDKEETVKA
-532 LARSLNTTEYYAN
+532 LAEKVNASEYYYN

-555 ENHKNKKELI
+555 EEHKQKDGLI

-572 NDAPALTLADVGISM
+572 NDAPALTLADIGISM
-587 GINGSSASIE
+587 GINGSGASIE

-604 DDNPNKVAKAIN
+604 DDNPNKVNKAIS
-616 ISKYTRKIVW
+616 ISRFTRKIVW
-626 ENIIFSAVVKVLFL
+626 ENILFSLIVKVLFL
-640 TLGALGITGM
+640 TLGAFGITGM
-650 LYAVVADVGVTL
+650 LSAVIADVGVTV

-670 ALYFSTSKKT
+670 ALYSNNES
-680 QTTSQA
+680 
-686 HDHEQNNIAHA
+686 HNHNVEQKQHN
-697 HYEHA
+697 
-702 SHTHDHH
+702 
-709 ENNTLDHHEHETHAH
+709 
-724 SSHENCTHD
+724 
-733 HHEHELDTHGD
+733 
-744 QITHEH
+744 HEH
-750 HHCHECEEHKI
+750 HKECCCADHNHKECDCKEDDCDDETDNHHKHKSCHCEHNKIHNDGEHKCCCNK
-761 GEEHSEN
+761 EKNNKKDN

>member
-18 ALEKEINKQPSIK
+18 SLEKEINKQPSIK

-49 EQALKEAIKIAS
+49 ELALAEAIRVS
-61 QVEPD
+61 SVVEPD
-66 AKIVDTTATAK
+66 AKIVDTSKTK
-77 YFDKSFV
+77 NYFDKSFA
-84 LSTILL
+84 LNIILL
-90 FVGLALAVVTLV
+90 IVGLVLAVITIV
-102 VPMPKV
+102 VPMPKT
-108 LFWIL
+108 LFWIMY
-113 FVSSALLIGYKTYF
+113 VISALLVGYKTYY

-145 ISIIGAV
+145 ISIIGSA

-180 SKRSIEALTNI
+180 SKKSIEALTNI
-191 KPEFVTLLKNDEQ
+191 KPEYVTLLDNDEQ
-204 VVVTPNEVNID
+204 KTVEPNEIKVD

-229 GVIVSGKS
+229 GVIVDGSS

-247 SLPVF
+247 SIPVF
-252 ASENSS
+252 ADVNSK

-271 IKVTSTYA
+271 IKVTSTYS

-324 IVWIVTKNANTAIY
+324 VVWLVTKNPNTAIY

-364 GNASKNGVLIKG
+364 GNASKNGILIKG
-376 SNYLDALA
+376 SNYLDALT

-399 GEFAITNVELFSKKY
+399 GEFAIDNINIYDKTY
-414 SKQDVIFYASIGEQY
+414 SKEDILYIASLGEQY
-429 SIHPLAKAIV
+429 SIHPLAKAILNENTKELEQIK
-439 SSNSIDLPK
+439 S
-448 VDGVKEVAGEGV
+448 VKEIAGEGV
-460 YFTYQDSNFF
+460 YFAYNNDNYF
-470 VGKKDKSI
+470 VGKKDKTLT
-478 SATVVEV
+478 ATVVEV
-485 FKDNEKLANIFLSDT
+485 YKNNEKIADIYLSDT
-500 IKQSAVE
+500 IKESSKQALTKLKESG
-507 AINNLNANNIKT
+507 IKT
-519 VLLSGDKEETVKN
+519 VLLSGDKEETVKT
-532 LARSLNTTEYYAN
+532 LAQKVNASEYYFN

-555 ENHKNKKELI
+555 EEHKQKDGLI

-572 NDAPALTLADVGISM
+572 NDAPALTCRYWY
-587 GINGSSASIE
+587 
-597 ASDIVLV
+597 
-604 DDNPNKVAKAIN
+604 
-616 ISKYTRKIVW
+616 KY
-626 ENIIFSAVVKVLFL
+626 
-640 TLGALGITGM
+640 G
-650 LYAVVADVGVTL
+650 
-662 IAILNSLR
+662 
-670 ALYFSTSKKT
+670 
-680 QTTSQA
+680 
-686 HDHEQNNIAHA
+686 H
-697 HYEHA
+697 
-702 SHTHDHH
+702 
-709 ENNTLDHHEHETHAH
+709 
-724 SSHENCTHD
+724 
-733 HHEHELDTHGD
+733 
-744 QITHEH
+744 
-750 HHCHECEEHKI
+750 
-761 GEEHSEN
+761 

>member
-18 ALEKEINKQPSIK
+18 TLEKEINKQPSIK

-49 EQALKEAIKIAS
+49 ELALAEAIRVS
-61 QVEPD
+61 SVVEPD
-66 AKIVDTTATAK
+66 AKIVDTSKTK
-77 YFDKSFV
+77 NYFDKSFA
-84 LSTILL
+84 LNIILL
-90 FVGLALAVVTLV
+90 IVGLALAVITIV
-102 VPMPKV
+102 VPMPKT
-108 LFWIL
+108 LFWIMY
-113 FVSSALLIGYKTYF
+113 VISALLVGYKTYY

-145 ISIIGAV
+145 ISIIGSA

-180 SKRSIEALTNI
+180 SKKSIEALTNI
-191 KPEFVTLLKNDEQ
+191 KPEYVTLLDNDEQ
-204 VVVTPNEVNID
+204 KTVEPNEIKVD

-229 GVIVSGKS
+229 GVIVDGSS

-247 SLPVF
+247 SIPVF
-252 ASENSS
+252 VDVNSK

-324 IVWIVTKNANTAIY
+324 VVWLVTKNPNTAIY

-364 GNASKNGVLIKG
+364 GNASKNGILIKG
-376 SNYLDALA
+376 SNYLDALT

-399 GEFAITNVELFSKKY
+399 GDFAIDNINIYDKTY
-414 SKQDVIFYASIGEQY
+414 SKEDIIYIASLGEQY
-429 SIHPLAKAIV
+429 SIHPLAKAILNENTKELEQIK
-439 SSNSIDLPK
+439 S
-448 VDGVKEVAGEGV
+448 VKEIAGEGV
-460 YFTYQDSNFF
+460 YFSYNNDNYF
-470 VGKKDKSI
+470 VGKKDKTLT
-478 SATVVEV
+478 ATVVEV
-485 FKDNEKLANIFLSDT
+485 YKNNEKIADIYLSDT
-500 IKQSAVE
+500 IKESSKQALT
-507 AINNLNANNIKT
+507 NLKESGIKT
-519 VLLSGDKEETVKN
+519 VLLSGDKEETVKT
-532 LARSLNTTEYYAN
+532 LAQKVNASEYYFN

-555 ENHKNKKELI
+555 EEHKQKDGLI

-572 NDAPALTLADVGISM
+572 NDAPALTLADIGISM
-587 GINGSSASIE
+587 GINGSGASIE

-604 DDNPNKVAKAIN
+604 DDNPNKVNKAIS
-616 ISKYTRKIVW
+616 ISRFTRKIVW
-626 ENIIFSAVVKVLFL
+626 ENILFSLIVKVLFL
-640 TLGALGITGM
+640 TLGAFGITGM
-650 LYAVVADVGVTL
+650 LSAVIADVGVTVL
-662 IAILNSLR
+662 AILNSLR
-670 ALYFSTSKKT
+670 ALYSNNEPHNHNVEQKKHNHEYHKECCC
-680 QTTSQA
+680 A
-686 HDHEQNNIAHA
+686 DHDHKECDCKEDDCDVETENHHKHESCHCEHNKIHNN
-697 HYEHA
+697 
-702 SHTHDHH
+702 
-709 ENNTLDHHEHETHAH
+709 
-724 SSHENCTHD
+724 
-733 HHEHELDTHGD
+733 G
-744 QITHEH
+744 
-750 HHCHECEEHKI
+750 EHKCCCN
-761 GEEHSEN
+761 EEKNNKKDD

>member
-18 ALEKEINKQPSIK
+18 SLEKEINKQPSIK

-49 EQALKEAIKIAS
+49 ELALAEAIRVS
-61 QVEPD
+61 SVVEPD
-66 AKIVDTTATAK
+66 AKIVDTSKTK
-77 YFDKSFV
+77 NYFDNSFA
-84 LSTILL
+84 LNIILL
-90 FVGLALAVVTLV
+90 IIGLALAVITIV
-102 VPMPKV
+102 VPMPKT
-108 LFWIL
+108 LFWIMY
-113 FVSSALLIGYKTYF
+113 VISALLVGYKTYY

-145 ISIIGAV
+145 ISIIGSA

-180 SKRSIEALTNI
+180 SKKSIEALTNI
-191 KPEFVTLLKNDEQ
+191 KPEYVTLLDNDEQ
-204 VVVTPNEVNID
+204 KTVEPNEIKVD

-229 GVIVSGKS
+229 GVIVDGSS

-247 SLPVF
+247 SIPVF
-252 ASENSS
+252 VDVNSK
-258 VLSGSIVLDGTLT
+258 VLSGSIVSDGTLT
-271 IKVTSTYA
+271 IKVTNTYA

-311 TYAVMALAVIVFG
+311 TYAVIALAVIVFG
-324 IVWIVTKNANTAIY
+324 VVWLVTKNPNTAIY

-364 GNASKNGVLIKG
+364 GNASKNGILIKG
-376 SNYLDALA
+376 SNYLDALT

-399 GEFAITNVELFSKKY
+399 GEFAIDNINIYDKTY
-414 SKQDVIFYASIGEQY
+414 SKEDIIYIASLGEQY
-429 SIHPLAKAIV
+429 SIHPLAKAILNENTKELEQIK
-439 SSNSIDLPK
+439 S
-448 VDGVKEVAGEGV
+448 VKEIAGEGV
-460 YFTYQDSNFF
+460 YFAYNNDNYF
-470 VGKKDKSI
+470 VGKKDKTLT
-478 SATVVEV
+478 ATVVEV
-485 FKDNEKLANIFLSDT
+485 YKNNEKIADIYLSDT
-500 IKQSAVE
+500 IKESSKQALT
-507 AINNLNANNIKT
+507 NLKESGIKT
-519 VLLSGDKEETVKN
+519 VLLSGDKEETVKT
-532 LARSLNTTEYYAN
+532 LAQKVNASEYYFN

-555 ENHKNKKELI
+555 EEHKQKDGLI

-572 NDAPALTLADVGISM
+572 NDAPALTLADIGISM
-587 GINGSSASIE
+587 GINGSGASIE

-604 DDNPNKVAKAIN
+604 DDNPNKVNKAIS
-616 ISKYTRKIVW
+616 ISRFTRKIVW
-626 ENIIFSAVVKVLFL
+626 ENILFSLIVKVLFL
-640 TLGALGITGM
+640 TLGAFGITGM
-650 LYAVVADVGVTL
+650 LSAVIADVGVTVL
-662 IAILNSLR
+662 AILNSLR
-670 ALYFSTSKKT
+670 ALYSNNEP
-680 QTTSQA
+680 
-686 HDHEQNNIAHA
+686 HNHNVEQKQHN
-697 HYEHA
+697 
-702 SHTHDHH
+702 
-709 ENNTLDHHEHETHAH
+709 
-724 SSHENCTHD
+724 
-733 HHEHELDTHGD
+733 
-744 QITHEH
+744 HEH
-750 HHCHECEEHKI
+750 HKECCCADHDHKECDCKEDDCDDETENHHKHESCHCEHNKIHNNGEHKCCCN
-761 GEEHSEN
+761 EEKKQQKR

>member
-18 ALEKEINKQPSIK
+18 SLEKEINKQPSIK

-49 EQALKEAIKIAS
+49 KQALAEAIKVAS
-61 QVEPD
+61 VVEPD
-66 AKIVDTTATAK
+66 AKIVDTSKTK
-77 YFDKSFV
+77 NYYDKSFV
-84 LSTILL
+84 LNTIFLV
-90 FVGLALAVVTLV
+90 VGLALAVVTLTV
-102 VPMPKV
+102 KMPKV
-108 LFWIL
+108 IFWIMY
-113 FVSSALLIGYKTYF
+113 VVSALLVGYKTYY

-180 SKRSIEALTNI
+180 SKKSIEALTNI
-191 KPEFVTLLKNDEQ
+191 KPEYVTLLIDGEQ
-204 VVVTPNEVNID
+204 KVIEPNEVKVD

-229 GVIVSGKS
+229 GVIVDGSS

-247 SLPVF
+247 SIPVF
-252 ASENSS
+252 ADVNSN

-324 IVWIVTKNANTAIY
+324 VVWLVTKNPNTAIY

-364 GNASKNGVLIKG
+364 GNASKNGILIKG
-376 SNYLDALA
+376 SNYLDALT

-399 GEFAITNVELFSKKY
+399 GEFAIDNIEIY
-414 SKQDVIFYASIGEQY
+414 SKDFTKQDIIYIASLGEQY
-429 SIHPLAKAIV
+429 SIHPLAKAILKENNREL
-439 SSNSIDLPK
+439 SQIKN
-448 VDGVKEVAGEGV
+448 VKEVAGEGV
-460 YFTYQDSNFF
+460 YFAYNNDNYF
-470 VGKKDKSI
+470 VGKKDKTLT
-478 SATVVEV
+478 ATVVEV
-485 FKDNEKLANIFLSDT
+485 YKNNEKIADIYLSDT
-500 IKQSAVE
+500 IKETSKTALTQLKNS
-507 AINNLNANNIKT
+507 NIKT
-519 VLLSGDKEETVKN
+519 VLLSGDKEETVKA
-532 LARSLNTTEYYAN
+532 LAEKVNASEYYYN
-545 LLPEDKYKYI
+545 LLPKDKYKYI
-555 ENHKNKKELI
+555 EEHKQKDGLI

-572 NDAPALTLADVGISM
+572 NDAPALTLADIGISM
-587 GINGSSASIE
+587 GINGSGASIE

-604 DDNPNKVAKAIN
+604 DDNPNKVNKAIS
-616 ISKYTRKIVW
+616 ISRFTRKIVW
-626 ENIIFSAVVKVLFL
+626 ENILFSLIVKVLFL
-640 TLGALGITGM
+640 TLGAFGITGM
-650 LYAVVADVGVTL
+650 LSAVIADVGVTV

-670 ALYFSTSKKT
+670 ALYSNNES
-680 QTTSQA
+680 
-686 HDHEQNNIAHA
+686 HNHNVEQKQHN
-697 HYEHA
+697 
-702 SHTHDHH
+702 
-709 ENNTLDHHEHETHAH
+709 
-724 SSHENCTHD
+724 
-733 HHEHELDTHGD
+733 
-744 QITHEH
+744 HEH
-750 HHCHECEEHKI
+750 HKECCCADHNHKECDCKEDDCDDETDNHHKHKSCHCEHNKIHNDGEHKCCCNK
-761 GEEHSEN
+761 EKNNKKDN